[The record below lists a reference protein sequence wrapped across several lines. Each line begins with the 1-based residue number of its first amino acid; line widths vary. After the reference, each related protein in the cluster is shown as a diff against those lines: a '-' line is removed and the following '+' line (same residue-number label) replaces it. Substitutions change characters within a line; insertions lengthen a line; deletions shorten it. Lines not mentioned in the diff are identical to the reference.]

1 MGYKNDLVL
10 SGGTM
15 AIVSANSSNAS
26 EIAQN
31 STVNMASLPQLM
43 HQYMPRVWN
52 KTRMPSLATSIYMV
66 LEVLATV
73 VI

>member
-1 MGYKNDLVL
+1 MGYKSNLVL

-15 AIVSANSSNAS
+15 AIVNAYSSDAS
-26 EIAQN
+26 ETAQN
-31 STVNMASLPQLM
+31 STVTVASLPQLM
-43 HQYMPRVWN
+43 PQYMPRVWN